1 MNFRLMTFVLGEI
14 AIIIGALMCIPLFMA
29 IGMHEDTTI
38 LAFGIAVGVCL
49 VIGVIGL
56 LVRPPKSKREMRST
70 SGFAMCGLFWIF
82 VALISAIP
90 FRVSGYI
97 PNYIDALFETVSGYT
112 TTGSSI
118 LTNVEALPKSLLFW
132 RAFTQFIGGMGVL
145 VFVIALIPKND
156 KMSTALAKAEV
167 PGPQFGKLVS
177 KLRFTSMILYAIYVV
192 LTLILVCILCGLKM
206 PVFDSFCTAFSTAST
221 GGFSVRNASI
231 AAYNSVGIEVTLTVF
246 MLIFSVNFNVYYL
259 ILVGHFFKTVKNEEL
274 GWFFGIYFSAVAIII
289 TNLCV
294 SGGYTFVNALRDVTF
309 NVASLISTSGFGT
322 ADFTKWPVLSQV
334 VLLIAMCIG
343 GCAGSTAGGLKVS
356 RFVMLGKTSLLN
368 VKKTLSPRSV
378 CTVKMDGK
386 PVDETTLRNAQSFF
400 IIYISIII
408 ISTILV
414 SIGKNGFSGE
424 YSSFETNFSA
434 VIACFNNIG
443 PGIGA
448 VGPTG
453 NFAGYNIF
461 AKLVLCF
468 DMLLGRLEIFPI
480 LLLFTPNSWKKAQN
494 KIQGAKKRTIRK
506 IVKKYSSRELERDA
520 LENESDDQVEA
531 ENSENV
537 FAEETIPQNDE
548 HND

>member
-1 MNFRLMTFVLGEI
+1 MTFVLGEI

-49 VIGVIGL
+49 VIGIVGII
-56 LVRPPKSKREMRST
+56 VRPPKDKRDMRST

-82 VALISAIP
+82 IALISAIP

-246 MLIFSVNFNVYYL
+246 MLLFSVNFNVYYL
-259 ILVGHFFKTVKNEEL
+259 IIAGHFFKAVKNEEL
-274 GWFFGIYFSAVAIII
+274 GWFFGIYLSAVAIII

-334 VLLIAMCIG
+334 ILLFAMCVG
-343 GCAGSTAGGLKVS
+343 GCAGSTAGGLKIS
-356 RFVMLGKTSLLN
+356 RVAMLTKSSILN
-368 VKKTLSPRSV
+368 IKKTLSPRSV
-378 CTVKMDGK
+378 YTVKMDGK
-386 PVDETTLRNAQSFF
+386 PIDDVTLRNVQSFF
-400 IIYISIII
+400 LIYVIVII
-408 ISTILV
+408 ISTFLV
-414 SIGKNGFSGE
+414 SIGQPLNGE
-424 YSSFETNFSA
+424 YSSFSTNFSA

-494 KIQGAKKRTIRK
+494 KIHGAKKRTIRK
-506 IVKKYSSRELERDA
+506 IVKKYGSRELERDA

-537 FAEETIPQNDE
+537 FAEERIPQKDERND
-548 HND
+548 

>member
-29 IGMHEDTTI
+29 VGLHEDTTI

-49 VIGVIGL
+49 VIGIVGII
-56 LVRPPKSKREMRST
+56 VRPPKDKRDMRTT

-82 VALISAIP
+82 IALISAIP

-156 KMSTALAKAEV
+156 KMSTALAKAEI

-192 LTLILVCILCGLKM
+192 LTLILVGILCGLKM
-206 PVFDSFCTAFSTAST
+206 PAFDSFCTAFSTAST

-231 AAYNSVGIEVTLTVF
+231 AAYNSPGIEATLTVF
-246 MLIFSVNFNVYYL
+246 MLLFSVNFNVYYL
-259 ILVGHFFKTVKNEEL
+259 ILVGHFFKAVKNEEL

-334 VLLIAMCIG
+334 VLLIAMCVG

-356 RFVMLGKTSLLN
+356 RVAMLTKSSILN

-378 CTVKMDGK
+378 YTVKMDGK
-386 PVDETTLRNAQSFF
+386 PVDDMTLRNVQSFF
-400 IIYISIII
+400 LIYMIVII
-408 ISTILV
+408 ISTFLV
-414 SIGKNGFSGE
+414 SIGQPLNGK
-424 YSSFETNFSA
+424 YSNFETNFSA

-448 VGPTG
+448 VGPAG

-531 ENSENV
+531 ENSKNV
-537 FAEETIPQNDE
+537 FAEETIPQKDE

>member
-1 MNFRLMTFVLGEI
+1 MTFVLGEI

-29 IGMHEDTTI
+29 VGLHEDTTI

-49 VIGVIGL
+49 VIGIVGII
-56 LVRPPKSKREMRST
+56 VRPPKDKRDMRTT

-82 VALISAIP
+82 IALISAIP

-156 KMSTALAKAEV
+156 KMSTALAKAEI

-192 LTLILVCILCGLKM
+192 MTLLLVAILCGLKM

-231 AAYNSVGIEVTLTVF
+231 AAYNSPGIEATLTVF
-246 MLIFSVNFNVYYL
+246 MLLFSVNFNVYYL
-259 ILVGHFFKTVKNEEL
+259 ILVGHFFKAVKNEEL

-334 VLLIAMCIG
+334 VLLIAMCMG

-356 RFVMLGKTSLLN
+356 RVAMLTKSSILN

-378 CTVKMDGK
+378 YTVKMDGK
-386 PVDETTLRNAQSFF
+386 PVDDVTLRNVQSFF
-400 IIYISIII
+400 LIYMIVII
-408 ISTILV
+408 ISTFLV
-414 SIGKNGFSGE
+414 SIGQPLNGK
-424 YSSFETNFSA
+424 YSNFETNFSA

-448 VGPTG
+448 VGPAG
-453 NFAGYNIF
+453 NFSGYNIF
-461 AKLVLCF
+461 AKLVLSF

-531 ENSENV
+531 ENSKNV
-537 FAEETIPQNDE
+537 FAEETISQKDE

>member
-1 MNFRLMTFVLGEI
+1 MTFVLGEI

-49 VIGVIGL
+49 VIGIVGII
-56 LVRPPKSKREMRST
+56 VRPPKDKRDMRTT

-82 VALISAIP
+82 IALISAIP

-156 KMSTALAKAEV
+156 KMSTALAKAEI

-192 LTLILVCILCGLKM
+192 MTLLLVAILCGLKM

-231 AAYNSVGIEVTLTVF
+231 AAYNSPGIEATLTVF
-246 MLIFSVNFNVYYL
+246 MLLFSVNFNVYYL
-259 ILVGHFFKTVKNEEL
+259 IIAGHFFKAVKNEEL
-274 GWFFGIYFSAVAIII
+274 GWFFGIYLSAVAIII

-322 ADFTKWPVLSQV
+322 ADFAKWPVLSQV
-334 VLLIAMCIG
+334 ILLFAMCVG

-356 RFVMLGKTSLLN
+356 RVAMLTKSSILN
-368 VKKTLSPRSV
+368 IKKTLSPRSV
-378 CTVKMDGK
+378 YTVKMDGK
-386 PVDETTLRNAQSFF
+386 PIDDVTLRNVQSFF
-400 IIYISIII
+400 LIYVIVII
-408 ISTILV
+408 ISTFLV
-414 SIGKNGFSGE
+414 SIGQPLNGE

-537 FAEETIPQNDE
+537 FAEERIPQKDE

>member
-1 MNFRLMTFVLGEI
+1 MTFVLGEI

-49 VIGVIGL
+49 VIGIVGII
-56 LVRPPKSKREMRST
+56 VRPPKDKRDMRTT

-82 VALISAIP
+82 IALISAIP

-156 KMSTALAKAEV
+156 KMSTALAKAEI

-192 LTLILVCILCGLKM
+192 MTLLLVAILCGLKM

-231 AAYNSVGIEVTLTVF
+231 AAYNSPGIEATLTVF
-246 MLIFSVNFNVYYL
+246 MLLFSVNFNVYYL
-259 ILVGHFFKTVKNEEL
+259 IIAGHFFKAVKNEEL

-322 ADFTKWPVLSQV
+322 ADFAKWPVLSQV
-334 VLLIAMCIG
+334 ILLFAMCVG

-356 RFVMLGKTSLLN
+356 RVAMLTKSSILN
-368 VKKTLSPRSV
+368 IKKTLSPRSV
-378 CTVKMDGK
+378 YTVKMDGK
-386 PVDETTLRNAQSFF
+386 PIDDVTLRNVQSFF
-400 IIYISIII
+400 LIYVIVII
-408 ISTILV
+408 ISTFLV
-414 SIGKNGFSGE
+414 SIGQPLNGE
-424 YSSFETNFSA
+424 YSSFSTNFSA

-494 KIQGAKKRTIRK
+494 KIRGAKKRTIRK
-506 IVKKYSSRELERDA
+506 IVKKYSGRELERDA

-537 FAEETIPQNDE
+537 FAEERIPQKDE

>member
-1 MNFRLMTFVLGEI
+1 MTFVLGEI

-49 VIGVIGL
+49 VIGIVGII
-56 LVRPPKSKREMRST
+56 VRPPKDKRDMRST

-82 VALISAIP
+82 IALISAIP

-156 KMSTALAKAEV
+156 KMSTALAKAEI

-192 LTLILVCILCGLKM
+192 MTLLLVCILCGLKM

-231 AAYNSVGIEVTLTVF
+231 AAYNSPGIEATLTVF
-246 MLIFSVNFNVYYL
+246 MLLFSVNFNVYYL
-259 ILVGHFFKTVKNEEL
+259 IIAGHFFKAVKNEEL

-322 ADFTKWPVLSQV
+322 ADFAKWPVLSQV
-334 VLLIAMCIG
+334 ILLFAMCVG

-356 RFVMLGKTSLLN
+356 RVAMLTKSSILN
-368 VKKTLSPRSV
+368 IKKTLSPRSV
-378 CTVKMDGK
+378 YTVKMDGK
-386 PVDETTLRNAQSFF
+386 PIDDVTLRNVQSFF
-400 IIYISIII
+400 LIYVIVII
-408 ISTILV
+408 ISTFLV
-414 SIGKNGFSGE
+414 SIGQPLNGE
-424 YSSFETNFSA
+424 YSSFSTNFSA

-494 KIQGAKKRTIRK
+494 KIRGAKKRTIRK
-506 IVKKYSSRELERDA
+506 IVKKYGGRELERDA

-537 FAEETIPQNDE
+537 FAEERIPQKDE

>member
-1 MNFRLMTFVLGEI
+1 MTFVLGEI

-29 IGMHEDTTI
+29 VGYHEDTTI

-49 VIGVIGL
+49 VIGIVGII
-56 LVRPPKSKREMRST
+56 VRPPKDKRDMRTT

-82 VALISAIP
+82 IALISAIP

-97 PNYIDALFETVSGYT
+97 PNYIDALFETISGYT

-118 LTNVEALPKSLLFW
+118 LTAVEDLPKSLLFW
-132 RAFTQFIGGMGVL
+132 RALTQFIGGMGVL

-192 LTLILVCILCGLKM
+192 LTLILVGILCGLKM

-259 ILVGHFFKTVKNEEL
+259 ILVGHFFKAVKNEEL

-400 IIYISIII
+400 IIYILIII

>member
-1 MNFRLMTFVLGEI
+1 MTFVLGEI

-49 VIGVIGL
+49 VIGIVGII
-56 LVRPPKSKREMRST
+56 VRPPKDKRDMRTT

-82 VALISAIP
+82 IALISAIP

-156 KMSTALAKAEV
+156 KMSTALAKAEI

-192 LTLILVCILCGLKM
+192 MTLLLVAILCGLKM

-231 AAYNSVGIEVTLTVF
+231 AAYNSPGIEATLTVF
-246 MLIFSVNFNVYYL
+246 MLLFSVNFNVYYL
-259 ILVGHFFKTVKNEEL
+259 IIAGHFFKAVKNEEL

-322 ADFTKWPVLSQV
+322 ADFAKWPVLSQV
-334 VLLIAMCIG
+334 ILLFAMCVG

-356 RFVMLGKTSLLN
+356 RVAMLTKSSILN
-368 VKKTLSPRSV
+368 IKKTLSPRSV
-378 CTVKMDGK
+378 YTVKMDGK
-386 PVDETTLRNAQSFF
+386 PIDDVTLRNVQSFF
-400 IIYISIII
+400 LIYVIVII
-408 ISTILV
+408 ISTFLV
-414 SIGKNGFSGE
+414 SIGQPLNGE
-424 YSSFETNFSA
+424 YSSFSTNFSA

-494 KIQGAKKRTIRK
+494 KIRGAKKRTIRK
-506 IVKKYSSRELERDA
+506 IVKKYSGRELKRDA

-537 FAEETIPQNDE
+537 FAEERIPQKDE

>member
-1 MNFRLMTFVLGEI
+1 MTFVLGEI

-246 MLIFSVNFNVYYL
+246 MLLFSVNFNVYYL
-259 ILVGHFFKTVKNEEL
+259 IIAGHFFKAVKNEEL
-274 GWFFGIYFSAVAIII
+274 GWFFGIYLSAVAIII

-334 VLLIAMCIG
+334 ILLFAMCVG
-343 GCAGSTAGGLKVS
+343 GCAGSTAGGLKIS
-356 RFVMLGKTSLLN
+356 RVAMLTKSSILN
-368 VKKTLSPRSV
+368 IKKTLSPRSV
-378 CTVKMDGK
+378 YTVKMDGK
-386 PVDETTLRNAQSFF
+386 PIDDVTLRNVQSFF
-400 IIYISIII
+400 LIYVIVII
-408 ISTILV
+408 ISTFLV
-414 SIGKNGFSGE
+414 SIGQPLNGE
-424 YSSFETNFSA
+424 YSSFSTNFSA

-494 KIQGAKKRTIRK
+494 KIHGAKKRTIRK

-537 FAEETIPQNDE
+537 FAEERIPQKDERND
-548 HND
+548 

>member
-1 MNFRLMTFVLGEI
+1 MTFVLGEI

-49 VIGVIGL
+49 VIGIVGII
-56 LVRPPKSKREMRST
+56 VRPPKDKRDMRTT

-82 VALISAIP
+82 IALISAIP

-156 KMSTALAKAEV
+156 KMSTALAKAEI

-192 LTLILVCILCGLKM
+192 MTLLLVCILCGLKM

-231 AAYNSVGIEVTLTVF
+231 AAYNSPGIEATLTVF
-246 MLIFSVNFNVYYL
+246 MLLFSVNFNVYYL
-259 ILVGHFFKTVKNEEL
+259 IIAGHFFKAVKNEEL

-322 ADFTKWPVLSQV
+322 ADFAKWPVLSQV
-334 VLLIAMCIG
+334 ILLFAMCVG

-356 RFVMLGKTSLLN
+356 RVAMLTKSSILN
-368 VKKTLSPRSV
+368 IKKTLSPRSV
-378 CTVKMDGK
+378 YTVKMDGK
-386 PVDETTLRNAQSFF
+386 PIDDVTLRNVQSFF
-400 IIYISIII
+400 LIYVIVII
-408 ISTILV
+408 ISTFLV
-414 SIGKNGFSGE
+414 SIGQPLNGE
-424 YSSFETNFSA
+424 YSSFSTNFSA

-494 KIQGAKKRTIRK
+494 KIHGAKKRTIRK
-506 IVKKYSSRELERDA
+506 IVKKYSSRELERDS
-520 LENESDDQVEA
+520 LEDESDDQVEA

-537 FAEETIPQNDE
+537 FAEERIPQKDERND
-548 HND
+548 

>member
-1 MNFRLMTFVLGEI
+1 MTFVLGEI

-49 VIGVIGL
+49 VIGIVGII
-56 LVRPPKSKREMRST
+56 VRPPKDKRDMRTT

-156 KMSTALAKAEV
+156 KMSTALAKAEI

-192 LTLILVCILCGLKM
+192 MTLLLVAILCGLKM

-231 AAYNSVGIEVTLTVF
+231 AAYNSPGIEATLTVF
-246 MLIFSVNFNVYYL
+246 MLLFSVNFNAYYL
-259 ILVGHFFKTVKNEEL
+259 IIAGHFFKAVKNEEL

-322 ADFTKWPVLSQV
+322 ADFAKWPVLSQV
-334 VLLIAMCIG
+334 ILLFAMCVG

-356 RFVMLGKTSLLN
+356 RVAMLTKSSILN
-368 VKKTLSPRSV
+368 IKKTLSPRSV
-378 CTVKMDGK
+378 YTVKMDGK
-386 PVDETTLRNAQSFF
+386 PIDDVTLRNVQSFF
-400 IIYISIII
+400 LIYVIVII
-408 ISTILV
+408 ISTFLV
-414 SIGKNGFSGE
+414 SIGQPLNGE
-424 YSSFETNFSA
+424 YSSFSTNFSA

-506 IVKKYSSRELERDA
+506 IVKKYNSRELERDA

-537 FAEETIPQNDE
+537 FAEERIPQKDE

>member
-29 IGMHEDTTI
+29 IGYHEDTTI

-49 VIGVIGL
+49 VIGIVGII
-56 LVRPPKSKREMRST
+56 VRPPKDKRDMRTT

-82 VALISAIP
+82 IALISAIP

-156 KMSTALAKAEV
+156 KMSTALAKAEI

-192 LTLILVCILCGLKM
+192 MTLLLVAILCGLKM

-259 ILVGHFFKTVKNEEL
+259 ILVGHFFKAVKNEEL

-334 VLLIAMCIG
+334 ILLFAMCVG

-356 RFVMLGKTSLLN
+356 RVAMLTKSSILN
-368 VKKTLSPRSV
+368 IKKTLSPRSV
-378 CTVKMDGK
+378 YTVKMDGK
-386 PVDETTLRNAQSFF
+386 PIDDVTLRNVQSFF
-400 IIYISIII
+400 LIYVIVII
-408 ISTILV
+408 ISTFLV
-414 SIGKNGFSGE
+414 SIGQPLNGE
-424 YSSFETNFSA
+424 YSSFSTNFSA

-520 LENESDDQVEA
+520 LENENDDQVEA

>member
-1 MNFRLMTFVLGEI
+1 MTFVLGEI

-29 IGMHEDTTI
+29 IGYHEDTTI

-49 VIGVIGL
+49 VIGIVGII
-56 LVRPPKSKREMRST
+56 VRPPKDKRDMRTT

-82 VALISAIP
+82 IALISAIP

-156 KMSTALAKAEV
+156 KMSTALAKAEI

-192 LTLILVCILCGLKM
+192 MTLLLVAILCGLKM

-259 ILVGHFFKTVKNEEL
+259 ILVGHFFKAVKNEEL

-334 VLLIAMCIG
+334 ILLFAMCVG

-356 RFVMLGKTSLLN
+356 RVAMLTKSSILN
-368 VKKTLSPRSV
+368 IKKTLSPRSV
-378 CTVKMDGK
+378 YTVKMDGK
-386 PVDETTLRNAQSFF
+386 PIDDVTLRNVQSFF
-400 IIYISIII
+400 LIYVIVII
-408 ISTILV
+408 ISTFLV
-414 SIGKNGFSGE
+414 SIGQPLNGE
-424 YSSFETNFSA
+424 YSSFSTNFSA

>member
-49 VIGVIGL
+49 VIGIVGII
-56 LVRPPKSKREMRST
+56 VRPPKDKRDMRTT

-82 VALISAIP
+82 IALISAIP

-156 KMSTALAKAEV
+156 KMSTALAKAEI

-192 LTLILVCILCGLKM
+192 MTLLLVAILCGLKM

-231 AAYNSVGIEVTLTVF
+231 AAYNSPGIEATLTVF
-246 MLIFSVNFNVYYL
+246 MLLFSVNFNVYYL
-259 ILVGHFFKTVKNEEL
+259 IIAGHFFKAVKNEEL

-322 ADFTKWPVLSQV
+322 ADFAKWPVLSQV
-334 VLLIAMCIG
+334 ILLFAMCVG

-356 RFVMLGKTSLLN
+356 RVAMLTKSSILN
-368 VKKTLSPRSV
+368 IKKTLSPRSV
-378 CTVKMDGK
+378 YTVKMDGK
-386 PVDETTLRNAQSFF
+386 PIDDVTLRNVQSFF
-400 IIYISIII
+400 LIYVIVII
-408 ISTILV
+408 ISTFLV
-414 SIGKNGFSGE
+414 SIGQPLNGE

-506 IVKKYSSRELERDA
+506 IVKKYGSRELERDA

-537 FAEETIPQNDE
+537 FAEERIPQKDE

>member
-1 MNFRLMTFVLGEI
+1 MTFVLGEI

-29 IGMHEDTTI
+29 VGLHEDTTI

-49 VIGVIGL
+49 VIGIVGII
-56 LVRPPKSKREMRST
+56 VRPPKDKRDMRTT

-82 VALISAIP
+82 IALISAIP

-156 KMSTALAKAEV
+156 KMSTALAKAEI

-192 LTLILVCILCGLKM
+192 MTLLLVAILCGLKM

-231 AAYNSVGIEVTLTVF
+231 AAYNSPGIEATLTVF
-246 MLIFSVNFNVYYL
+246 MLLFSVNFNVYYL
-259 ILVGHFFKTVKNEEL
+259 ILVGHFFKAVKNEEL
-274 GWFFGIYFSAVAIII
+274 GWFFGMYFSAVAIII

-334 VLLIAMCIG
+334 VLLIAMCVG

-356 RFVMLGKTSLLN
+356 RVAMLTKSSILN

-378 CTVKMDGK
+378 YTVKMDGK
-386 PVDETTLRNAQSFF
+386 PVDDVTLRNVQSFF
-400 IIYISIII
+400 LIYMIVII
-408 ISTILV
+408 ISTFLV
-414 SIGKNGFSGE
+414 SIGQPLNGK
-424 YSSFETNFSA
+424 YSNFETNFSA

-448 VGPTG
+448 VGPAG

-461 AKLVLCF
+461 AKFVLSF

-531 ENSENV
+531 ENLENV
-537 FAEETIPQNDE
+537 FAEERIPQKDE
-548 HND
+548 HNN